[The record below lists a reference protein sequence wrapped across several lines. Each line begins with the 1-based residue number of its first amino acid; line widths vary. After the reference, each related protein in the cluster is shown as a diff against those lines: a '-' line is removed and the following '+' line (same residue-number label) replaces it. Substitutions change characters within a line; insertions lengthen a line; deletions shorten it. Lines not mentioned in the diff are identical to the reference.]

1 MQKLSIFVG
10 IVLLLASLALSY
22 ISANNGAKMM
32 AKRDAMVMKYVN
44 LSDSALEDEDIKG
57 AIKYAKMAIQA
68 DPKNKKGYVCYTN
81 AMEEKYQSSGES
93 ENSDTPQ
100 ASGDDDASM
109 GC

>member
-32 AKRDAMVMKYVN
+32 AKRDAIVMKYVN
-44 LSDSALEDEDIKG
+44 LSDNALEDEDIKG

-68 DPKNKKGYVCYTN
+68 DPKSKKGYVCYTN
-81 AMEEKYQSSGES
+81 AMEEKYQSSGDS

-100 ASGDDDASM
+100 AGSDDASM